1 MKKQSRLTKALLE
14 TATDM
19 QDGGI
24 LDDAAYK
31 KITVRH
37 RGEIGAPT
45 QAAERK
51 TFDMTHEE
59 AKQKLILAGRVL
71 VAEGQDDFTRGHVS
85 VRVPGE
91 PSLFFMKPHS
101 VGLDEITFEN
111 ILTIDL
117 EGKVVAGGSRRH
129 SEVFIHSEIFKARPD
144 VHCVIHTHPPYA
156 VALSATGRP
165 MKCLSQPAALFC
177 GELGVYADTI
187 NLIRTS
193 EMGAGVAR
201 ALGPHRAALLKN
213 HGVAVVGGSIEEAV
227 INAIMLENAAMIQM
241 IAEAAGD
248 PAPEFPREDIAQLKH
263 DVSRPDQFI
272 VNFDYLVRRL
282 QRRS

>member
-1 MKKQSRLTKALLE
+1 
-14 TATDM
+14 
-19 QDGGI
+19 
-24 LDDAAYK
+24 
-31 KITVRH
+31 
-37 RGEIGAPT
+37 
-45 QAAERK
+45 
-51 TFDMTHEE
+51 MTHEE

-101 VGLDEITFEN
+101 VGLDEITMEN

-117 EGKVVAGGSRRH
+117 EGKVVAGGARRH

-144 VHCVIHTHPPYA
+144 VQSVIHTHPPYA
-156 VALSATGRP
+156 VALSASGRP
-165 MKCLSQPAALFC
+165 MRCLSQPAALFC

-187 NLIRTS
+187 NLIRTQ

-213 HGVAVVGGSIEEAV
+213 HGVAVAGGSIEEAV
-227 INAIMLENAAMIQM
+227 INTIMLENAAMVQM
-241 IAEAAGD
+241 ITEAAGD
-248 PAPEFPREDIAQLKH
+248 PAPDFPREDIAQLKH
-263 DVSRPDQFI
+263 DISRPDQFV
-272 VNFDYLVRRL
+272 VNFNYLVRRL
-282 QRRS
+282 KRRG